1 MTTTDDHYS
10 MQPLRKAEFYNP
22 PNNLKLKVGIG
33 GLTENILNKAQAL
46 LENNAIDFTPLA
58 EMYLDAM
65 MKGIE
70 QARTPDAD
78 LDRETM
84 IGAIL
89 FPGMQL
95 KANGGMFQYQLV
107 THIADRFIQFME
119 VIETV
124 DHDALEI
131 IIAFHTTI
139 RAVILGKIKGDGG
152 KRGEELMTALVEACH
167 RYFEKSKED
176 KNSNTQSGKYN
187 IPV

>member
-1 MTTTDDHYS
+1 MTSHDDHYS
-10 MQPLRKAEFYNP
+10 MKPRRKAEFYNP
-22 PNNLKLKVGIG
+22 PNHLKLKVGIG

-46 LENNAIDFTPLA
+46 LENNSVDFTPLA

-70 QARTPDAD
+70 QARTPDDD
-78 LDRETM
+78 LDKETM

-107 THIADRFIQFME
+107 THIADRFVQFME
-119 VIETV
+119 VIESV

-139 RAVILGKIKGDGG
+139 RAVILGRIKGDGG

-167 RYFEKSKED
+167 RYFEKQPHH
-176 KNSNTQSGKYN
+176 SNAK
-187 IPV
+187 PA